1 MIIKFD
7 NDFVYFSELAREERY
22 SLENRHNATKVKNG
36 LRVPSNLWSLR
47 ELIKDFPQVK
57 SVLEPNRQA
66 KENGLKSLVELKKQ
80 AREFVFD
87 KRLRGYQ
94 NEDVYYLKALK
105 CAGVFNEQ
113 RTGKTPTLIS
123 LIAKL
128 FPRTNLIVC
137 PASLVYNWQREFEKW
152 LPNIRVAVVT
162 GTPKKREQIYEDF
175 KEHGGVLVVSKDTLK
190 ADTDKSVY
198 LQTFGMVIVD
208 EAHFLRNYKTT
219 QSKAIF
225 KLQAER
231 KYALTGTP
239 TVKHP
244 ADIYGILHFLY
255 PKKFPSYWQFAER
268 YFKVEENFMGYN
280 EVLGAKPHRV
290 DELQNIVGIISVQRK
305 RKDVMEWLP
314 DKERVTFYCEMST
327 KQRKAYDEML
337 QYFFVEDTDVD
348 ASTVLS
354 QLMRLRQLCLEP
366 ELLGLDTGSGKTD
379 SLLDYLKESSS
390 EPTVIMSMF
399 TSYLKFAKPLI
410 ESIGLR
416 VGMIHGEMTNK
427 EKMEQAEKFQRG
439 EIDVLLCNI
448 ISAGTGFTLD
458 RADTIIFMDK
468 AWNPAENEQAEDRI
482 TPTTQDKLH
491 KHTIISFV
499 CQNTVDEKINT
510 LLENKKSLT
519 DIVNE
524 GGLKAI
530 KKLLG

>member
-1 MIIKFD
+1 MQVTFD
-7 NDFVYFSELAREERY
+7 NDFIYFSETSLGERQ
-22 SLENRHNATKVKNG
+22 SLERRHNATKVKNG

-47 ELIKDFPQVK
+47 ELIKDFPQV
-57 SVLEPNRQA
+57 SSELEPSRQA
-66 KENGLKSLVELKKQ
+66 RQQGLNRLVELK
-80 AREFVFD
+80 RESKNYTFD
-87 KRLRGYQ
+87 ERLRGYQ

-113 RTGKTPTLIS
+113 RTGKTPTMIHLVKE
-123 LIAKL
+123 LKPL
-128 FPRTNLIVC
+128 KTLIVC

-152 LPNIRVAVVT
+152 FPEKQTHVVKDNRAMT
-162 GTPKKREQIYEDF
+162 FYGGIIIISKDRLKSSIHWQSQIYN
-175 KEHGGVLVVSKDTLK
+175 
-190 ADTDKSVY
+190 
-198 LQTFGMVIVD
+198 MVIID

-314 DKERVTFYCEMST
+314 SKERTTFYCEMT
-327 KQRKAYDEML
+327 KKQSKAYKEML
-337 QYFFVEDTDVD
+337 DFFFVEDTDVD

-354 QLMRLRQLCLEP
+354 QLTRLRQLCLEP
-366 ELLGLDTGSGKTD
+366 SLLDLDVGSGKTD
-379 SLLDYLKESSS
+379 ALLNYLKETSS
-390 EPTVIMSMF
+390 EPIVIMSMF
-399 TSYLKFAKPLI
+399 TSYLKSIKYLL
-410 ESIGLR
+410 EHIGLR
-416 VGMIHGEMTNK
+416 IGMIHGEMTNK

-458 RADTIIFMDK
+458 RAETIIFMDK

-482 TPTTQDKLH
+482 TPTTPDKVH
-491 KHTIISFV
+491 NHNIISFV

-524 GGLKAI
+524 GGLQAI
-530 KKLLG
+530 KKLLLQ

>member
-1 MIIKFD
+1 MNVKTD
-7 NDFVYFSELAREERY
+7 DDFIYFNNVTIQER
-22 SLENRHNATKVKNG
+22 SRLLNFHNAVKVKNG
-36 LRVPSNLWSLR
+36 FRVPMNLWSLR

-113 RTGKTPTLIS
+113 RTGKTPTMIS

-162 GTPKKREQIYEDF
+162 GTPKKREQIYKDF

-190 ADTDKSVY
+190 VDTDKSVY

-208 EAHFLRNYKTT
+208 EAHFLRNYKTA
-219 QSKAIF
+219 QSKALF
-225 KLQAER
+225 KLKAER

-255 PKKFPSYWQFAER
+255 PKKFTSYWQFAER

-280 EVLGAKPHRV
+280 EVLGVKKHRI

-314 DKERVTFYCEMST
+314 QKERITFYCEMT
-327 KQRKAYDEML
+327 PKQRKAYKEML
-337 QYFFVEDTDVD
+337 DYFFIENTLVD
-348 ASTVLS
+348 ASTILA
-354 QLMRLRQLCLEP
+354 QLTRLRQICLEP
-366 ELLGLDTGSGKTD
+366 SLLNLDMESGKTEA
-379 SLLDYLKESSS
+379 LIDYLKESSS
-390 EPTVIMSMF
+390 EPIVIMSMF
-399 TSYLKFAKPLI
+399 TSFLKLMKTKLESLKFK
-410 ESIGLR
+410 

-427 EKMEQAEKFQRG
+427 QKMEQAEKFQRG

-458 RADTIIFMDK
+458 RAETIIFTDK

-482 TPTTQDKLH
+482 TPTTPDKVH

-530 KKLLG
+530 KKLLL